1 MLTSAECEHGTSTA
15 FYDKFNIRYEIFQ
28 VIKCI
33 WPNNVYKEQLN
44 QESKVNRNF
53 FVQFVS
59 LLLSDATYLLDE
71 ALSKLVK
78 IHDYQKQ
85 LQDQSLSVEDRTKV
99 AGDLEQ
105 AESACQSYM
114 QLVNETIAM
123 MKLFTK
129 ELKDAFTMP
138 EIVGRLANMLDYNLD
153 SLVGPQ
159 RGNLKVED
167 AKKYNF
173 DAKTLL
179 SDFVDIY
186 LNLESMQPFIDAIA
200 ADGRSYKPAN
210 LDESSKI
217 LSSRNLKSPDQ
228 LLIWDRLKRKVKSA
242 KEIADQAELDL
253 GEIPE
258 EFEDPLMGI
267 LMTDPVLLPSKNI
280 VDRST
285 IVQQLL
291 SNPRDPFTRNP
302 MTMDDVIPA
311 DELRQK
317 VEAWMAE
324 RIAAVKA
331 EAHGQAGDAMDTS
344 EN

>member
-1 MLTSAECEHGTSTA
+1 M
-15 FYDKFNIRYEIFQ
+15 
-28 VIKCI
+28 
-33 WPNNVYKEQLN
+33 
-44 QESKVNRNF
+44 
-53 FVQFVS
+53 
-59 LLLSDATYLLDE
+59 LSDATYLLDE

-85 LQDQSLSVEDRTKV
+85 LQDQSLSPEDRTKIV
-99 AGDLEQ
+99 GDLEQ
-105 AESACQSYM
+105 AEGACQSYM
-114 QLVNETIAM
+114 QLVNETMAM
-123 MKLFTK
+123 MKLFT
-129 ELKDAFTMP
+129 ETLKDPFTMP

-153 SLVGPQ
+153 TLVGPK

-186 LNLESMQPFIDAIA
+186 LNLESKQPFIEAIA

-210 LDESSKI
+210 FDESSRI
-217 LSSRNLKSPDQ
+217 LTTRSLKAPEE
-228 LLIWDRLKRKVKSA
+228 LAVWERLKKKVKSA

-253 GEIPE
+253 GDVPD
-258 EFEDPLMGI
+258 EFEDPLMGT

-291 SNPRDPFTRNP
+291 ANPLDPFTRSP
-302 MTMDDVIPA
+302 MTMDDVVPA

-317 VEAWMAE
+317 VEAWKAE

-331 EAHGQAGDAMDTS
+331 EVEARTGDAMDTS